1 MAHIEHVQTGF
12 RVVTHVKG
20 RVYRHESGRRKVRTV
35 AQRLQPG
42 VKKRRHV
49 CVLNWTAAEQ
59 LEGYG
64 VSQPC
69 FGPACQHAHHTRARI
84 EMLVKAG
91 ELRWIGL
98 GQNVAA
104 WVTDKTWKAV
114 PSGPER
120 VKVMQLV
127 NGR

>member
-1 MAHIEHVQTGF
+1 M
-12 RVVTHVKG
+12 
-20 RVYRHESGRRKVRTV
+20 RRMNK
-35 AQRLQPG
+35 P
-42 VKKRRHV
+42 KKRRHV

-104 WVTDKTWKAV
+104 WVTDKTWKGV